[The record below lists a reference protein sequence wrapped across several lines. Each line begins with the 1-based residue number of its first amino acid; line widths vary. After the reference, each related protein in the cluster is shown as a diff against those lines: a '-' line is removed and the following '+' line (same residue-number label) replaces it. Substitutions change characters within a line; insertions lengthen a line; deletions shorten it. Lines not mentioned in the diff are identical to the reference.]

1 MVGRERAHEL
11 LCGSFI
17 FYKAL
22 GHAERN
28 LAADGALRKCRK
40 QSALSLGVRGRS
52 PIEIGPLRKSAIDGI
67 NNKTELFAE
76 GVNRIGSYE
85 YSVIFEQEHIAVPA
99 RPRLESKHS
108 VAAELGKYIAWSAL
122 LNPDEIAVYHFFA
135 TLSPPFEQVSPFISA
150 GCRCRT

>member
-1 MVGRERAHEL
+1 MVGRERAHKL
-11 LCGSFI
+11 LCGSFV

-28 LAADGALRKCRK
+28 LAAGGALRKCRK

-52 PIEIGPLRKSAIDGI
+52 PIKIRLLRKSAIDGV

-108 VAAELGKYIAWSAL
+108 VAAELGKYIAGSAL
-122 LNPDEIAVYHFFA
+122 LDPDKVAVYHFFCGA
-135 TLSPPFEQVSPFISA
+135 LPA
-150 GCRCRT
+150 L